1 MLGFCRRFTRV
12 AQEDFN
18 VSSKTHDRLQLKP
31 VSTVNPWCFP
41 LPSLQESLLQ
51 LEFLCCYLSELIL
64 LDYSC
69 VKFLPSLLAASAVF
83 LARFIIRPKQHPWNQ
98 MLEEYTKYKASD
110 LQQCVGIIHD
120 LYLSRRGNVLEAV
133 RNKYKQHKVKKIII
147 TMI

>member
-51 LEFLCCYLSELIL
+51 LEFLCCYLSELSL

-83 LARFIIRPKQHPWNQ
+83 LARFIIRPKQHPWVID
-98 MLEEYTKYKASD
+98 EK
-110 LQQCVGIIHD
+110 IHD
-120 LYLSRRGNVLEAV
+120 CFFYRDLLSSNL
-133 RNKYKQHKVKKIII
+133 NLFW
-147 TMI
+147 